1 MIKTRKRAR
10 YMISVAS
17 LLVAITACKKDLDA
31 VIPGNGEAIK
41 INYIAN
47 SDVLRQYKIGG
58 IGIFVDTIPYH
69 NTGNFPFFD
78 LISAPQKLEYPN
90 FFSTVPGLLYADYL
104 SGQHRFK
111 YNYMIPDSLSGSFGS
126 RPDKMLIDTALVLE
140 KDAASLLYLVDG
152 SIGRENSAPTFKIMA
167 IPANRALKLDSTQVA
182 VTISHQ
188 SPDTENI
195 SCSRIT
201 SNGELSQE
209 NLPQDLAYGQST
221 PYLIFGVKD
230 ASNGILGLRIYSKSK
245 GKELINTGIPANGG
259 HAYVLAIS
267 GFQNEQQRLLPLKL
281 NSDHTVQYE
290 KATIFPN
297 LRASTRQIW

>member
-1 MIKTRKRAR
+1 MIKNRKRAR
-10 YMISVAS
+10 YMVSVAC
-17 LLVAITACKKDLDA
+17 LLLAITACKKDIDA
-31 VIPGNGEAIK
+31 VIPGNGEALK

-47 SDVLRQYKIGG
+47 SDVLRHYKIGG
-58 IGIFVDTIPYH
+58 IGIFVDTIPH
-69 NTGNFPFFD
+69 LNTGNFPFFD
-78 LISAPQKLEYPN
+78 LTSAPQKLEYPN
-90 FFSTVPGLLYADYL
+90 FFSTVSGLLYANYL

-126 RPDKMLIDTALVLE
+126 KPDKMLIDTALILE
-140 KDAASLLYLVDG
+140 KDAGSLLYLIDG
-152 SIGRENSAPTFKIMA
+152 PIATENDTPTFKIMV

-182 VTISHQ
+182 ITISHQ
-188 SPDTENI
+188 SPDTEKI

-201 SNGELSQE
+201 SNGELSRE

-221 PYLIFGVKD
+221 PYLIFAVKD
-230 ASNGILGLRIYSKSK
+230 ASNGILGLRIYSKSN
-245 GKELINTGIPANGG
+245 GKELINTGIPANGE

-267 GFQNEQQRLLPLKL
+267 GFQNEQHRLLPLKL
-281 NSDHTVQYE
+281 NSDHTVQYD